1 MLAFTGALVQ
11 SYGMHFDGKMNG
23 MFYEKGVNPFEVS
36 FQCLSSRAAPLVSRS
51 GQHHSVAPTPSTRP
65 DNWTPRVNSDAAN

>member
-1 MLAFTGALVQ
+1 
-11 SYGMHFDGKMNG
+11 MHFDGKMNG

-51 GQHHSVAPTPSTRP
+51 GQHHSVAPTPSTRRRA
-65 DNWTPRVNSDAAN
+65 DGVEVGNQYPRRVDGVGG